1 MRPTGNGWNV
11 SCAVRDF
18 AQHLGLFFF
27 GILVYYLFRWKPQ
40 CRVLYER
47 VVLQARPN
55 QPQRKLIS
63 LKTIHTRVGWVW
75 LTKSYQTNLHW
86 GWLGL
91 ECETT
96 QEATMST
103 KILEAG
109 TGKQLLRM
117 PTWEWQPCR
126 SVCCG
131 GFQKAT
137 LGYSALNERY
147 WPHFLVVVLYTC
159 LFIS

>member
-1 MRPTGNGWNV
+1 M
-11 SCAVRDF
+11 
-18 AQHLGLFFF
+18 
-27 GILVYYLFRWKPQ
+27 FRWKPQ
-40 CRVLYER
+40 CQVLYER

-63 LKTIHTRVGWVW
+63 LKTIRTRVGWVW
-75 LTKSYQTNLHW
+75 LTKSYLHW

-131 GFQKAT
+131 GCQKAT
-137 LGYSALNERY
+137 LGYFALNERY
-147 WPHFLVVVLYTC
+147 WPHFLVVVFLPCTPVC
-159 LFIS
+159 SFPKHHMQGRLRRGTWIKDTVNRAQLK